1 MVMHREA
8 CVERE
13 NSNRLMPCLEGNIV
27 PKSHGSAGV
36 NLIFHHTIMTLEDPK
51 IDKE

>member
-1 MVMHREA
+1 M
-8 CVERE
+8 ERE

-27 PKSHGSAGV
+27 PAGV
-36 NLIFHHTIMTLEDPK
+36 NLIFHHTIMTLEGPK